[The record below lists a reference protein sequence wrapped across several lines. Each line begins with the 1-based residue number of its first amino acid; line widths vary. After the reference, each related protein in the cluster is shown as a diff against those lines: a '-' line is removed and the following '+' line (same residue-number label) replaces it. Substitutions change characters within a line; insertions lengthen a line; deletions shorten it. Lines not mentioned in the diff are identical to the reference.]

1 VRTRIQLPHHTE
13 LEDLETHIALTHE
26 GGDGLKRKKR
36 KNWIVDFDVT
46 WWVIGA
52 AEKYSVHV
60 VGDVTLIDGNAL
72 LERGTTRGS
81 GY

>member
-13 LEDLETHIALTHE
+13 LEDLDTHIALTHE
-26 GGDGLKRKKR
+26 GDGLKRKKR

-52 AEKYSVHV
+52 AEKYGVHI
-60 VGDVTLIDGNAL
+60 VGDVT
-72 LERGTTRGS
+72 
-81 GY
+81 